1 LATAATEKANKL
13 IEENKAADVRVQI
26 ANEELAKLRV
36 NFDHYKSE
44 CQALKAER
52 GKLVQ
57 KNKELAQ
64 QKIALSQLQEQLSEE
79 LANQKAKH
87 DELSGEFE
95 KTKGTLDI
103 GLKCSMTL
111 IGNLSC

>member
-1 LATAATEKANKL
+1 MATAATEKENKL
-13 IEENKAADVRVQI
+13 FDETEAANARVQI

-36 NFDHYKSE
+36 NFDHSKSE

-52 GKLVQ
+52 DKQ
-57 KNKELAQ
+57 KE
-64 QKIALSQLQEQLSEE
+64 
-79 LANQKAKH
+79 KH
-87 DELSGEFE
+87 VELSGEFE

-103 GLKCSMTL
+103 GLKCLMTL